1 MGWLS
6 KKTLLLNLNISYLH
20 VFTYSERDNTE
31 ASMMKNSVQMN
42 IRNQRSKLLRSLS
55 EKKKR
60 IFYNSQLNKTK
71 SILFESENKFGYIHG
86 FTDNYIKVR
95 YPWDPKLS
103 NRLVDAKLLAIDDEG
118 YMRIA
123 KVQESSKNDIK
134 LSYSDSSW

>member
-1 MGWLS
+1 
-6 KKTLLLNLNISYLH
+6 
-20 VFTYSERDNTE
+20 
-31 ASMMKNSVQMN
+31 MMKNSVQMN

-95 YPWDPKLS
+95 HPWDPKLS

-134 LSYSDSSW
+134 LSYSDSNW